1 MKGLVFLIIF
11 LAAIHFSASA
21 QQRIEP
27 GAMNF
32 VVAPKPNNIIYHD
45 TLYRGSAQ
53 FKSLFYRSRSPE
65 IIYYYYKHQSN
76 KIAGQVVGMAG
87 TVATLV
93 GISMVFSG
101 GTNKGPGWAWLGGGF
116 ATTLVGGY
124 LTFMGQRNLQTAV
137 TLFNRQNHSSSLGI
151 GVVDKNVGLVF
162 KF

>member
-11 LAAIHFSASA
+11 LAAINLSSTA

-27 GAMNF
+27 GGMSY
-32 VVAPKPNNIIYHD
+32 VVAPKLNNIIYHD

-53 FKSLFYRSRSPE
+53 FKSLFYRSRNPDL
-65 IIYYYYKHQSN
+65 IYYYQKHQSN
-76 KIAGQVVGMAG
+76 KVAGQVVGMAG
-87 TVATLV
+87 TVATLI

-101 GTNKGPGWAWLGGGF
+101 GTNKGPGWVWLGGGF
-116 ATTLVGGY
+116 ATTLMGGY

-151 GVVDKNVGLVF
+151 GVADRNVGLVF